1 MAQASTFLWYRN
13 VDVNVG
19 NVMQLAWK
27 QLTKTR
33 SKAFKEWCSLVSNR
47 KPSIVTTAE

>member
-13 VDVNVG
+13 VNVG

-27 QLTKTR
+27 QLTKAR